1 MNLIT
6 KEGQKHM
13 TEKHQ
18 DDSCLHTCVPLARL
32 DERVK
37 DVEKDT
43 KLQWDEFAKHREII
57 DGMRTRST
65 ATLTATILC
74 LLGIMGTLIVVI
86 VKA

>member
-1 MNLIT
+1 
-6 KEGQKHM
+6 M
-13 TEKHQ
+13 TDKTQ
-18 DDSCLHTCVPLARL
+18 DNSCLNKCVPLARL

-43 KLQWDEFAKHREII
+43 KLQWDEFTKHREII

-74 LLGIMGTLIVVI
+74 LLGIMGTLIAVI
-86 VKA
+86 VKS